1 MATQIQIRRDFAANW
16 AAANPTLAAGE
27 LGYDITNGLIKVG
40 NGSTPWNLLNPFPT
54 PLDALSAGAG
64 LQVDLLPGAD
74 LTYDIGSQTLR
85 FVDIHGDLDGGVTIY
100 AKVAE
105 VGGVSRGD
113 VVYIS
118 GTEGG
123 GSEVPEI
130 SLADASDPNKMPAF
144 GLVRDAA
151 DNNEYTHVVT
161 LGSLP
166 GLTITG
172 SINVGDVVYVSASTP
187 GEFTATRPSGEGNL
201 VENIGYVVRKGSG
214 NGILRVGGAGRTNAV
229 PNLNENHIFIG
240 DANDNPISVDIS
252 TVVPSLTNLTI
263 TADAGTDIVYPATS
277 TIDIQGGAKLTTTS
291 NSAGFVTINHD
302 LPAGGTT
309 YYFPTSL
316 QVDSTGH
323 VSGVVTTA
331 KAPLD
336 PDLNLSD
343 VDNAASARVN
353 LDVPSVLESDTWK
366 TVPKDGQVIKLF
378 DDMLGATGRN
388 SRSNAPFFGLGN
400 SGSFW
405 QDAYGDSPGGTG
417 VIQAY
422 LNATAS
428 ARATVNGVQIYDWAE
443 PDGTEWLFEGR
454 FYFDFHA
461 SSTSTSVT
469 FGAFCPKTEH
479 TDATTEQGFGY
490 GDTAKAGVYWQK
502 ANTYWKSYH
511 YDVEGVNGNPTE
523 ADLTAFTG
531 AEDTWVTVAT
541 HAYKDTIFS
550 VPTWVI
556 NSYINGTL
564 AATQYLTSG
573 TEAPVFYCN
582 IYNSGEALQNNMYV
596 DWLMFQYT
604 RPSAVTHL
612 NIEDL

>member
-1 MATQIQIRRDFAANW
+1 MAVQIQIRRDSAANW
-16 AAANPTLAAGE
+16 ASYNPTLASGE
-27 LGYDITNGLIKVG
+27 LGYDTTNELVKVG
-40 NGSTPWNLLNPFPT
+40 DGSTAWVDLNPMPVS
-54 PLDALSAGAG
+54 LDSLVAGAG

-74 LTYDIGSQTLR
+74 LTYDLGSQTLR

-130 SLADASDPNKMPAF
+130 SLANASDPDKMPAF

-151 DNNEYTHVVT
+151 ADNEYTHVVT
-161 LGSLP
+161 LGSLT
-166 GLTITG
+166 GLSITG
-172 SINVGDVVYVSASTP
+172 NINVGDVVYVSASTP
-187 GEFTATRPSGEGNL
+187 GAFTATKPSGEDNL
-201 VENIGYVVRKGSG
+201 VENIGYVVRKGGS

-229 PNLNENHIFIG
+229 PNLNEGHIFIG
-240 DANDNPISVDIS
+240 DASDNPISAALS
-252 TVVPSLTNLTI
+252 TVVPPPPNLTI
-263 TADAGTDIVYPATS
+263 TADAGTDIVYPTTS

-291 NSAGFVTINHD
+291 NSLGFVTVNHD

-331 KAPLD
+331 KEALN

-343 VDNAASARVN
+343 VTDAATARVN
-353 LDVPSVLESDTWK
+353 LDVPSILESDTWK
-366 TVPKDGQVIKLF
+366 TVPQDGQVIKLF

-388 SRSNAPFFGLGN
+388 SRTNAPFYGLGT
-400 SGSFW
+400 SSSYW
-405 QDAYGDSPGGTG
+405 QDAYGYSPGGTG
-417 VIQAY
+417 VIRA
-422 LNATAS
+422 LTTANAN

-454 FYFDFHA
+454 FYFDFNA
-461 SSTSTSVT
+461 AATNTGVT

-479 TDATTEQGFGY
+479 TDSTTEQGAGY
-490 GDTAKAGVYWQK
+490 GNTAKAGVSWRK
-502 ANTYWKSYH
+502 SDTYWKSYY
-511 YDVEGVNGNPTE
+511 YDVEGVNNNPTE
-523 ADLTAFTG
+523 ADLTSFTG

-550 VPTWVI
+550 VSTWVI
-556 NSYINGTL
+556 KSYINGTL
-564 AATQYLTSG
+564 VATQYLTSG

-582 IYNSGEALQNNMYV
+582 LYNGGEALANSMYV